1 VPVVDVFIQKNIVDI
16 AKLNKKNMKKVKCG
30 NLIMWAVIEN
40 IVIILVVGFLVWKV
54 SLWGLILLLALN
66 SLVRKNEK

>member
-1 VPVVDVFIQKNIVDI
+1 
-16 AKLNKKNMKKVKCG
+16 MKKVKCG

>member
-1 VPVVDVFIQKNIVDI
+1 VDI

>member
-1 VPVVDVFIQKNIVDI
+1 MNNK
-16 AKLNKKNMKKVKCG
+16 NKKNMKKVKCG